1 MKFTNGKYKPL
12 HPRQQGCPEANLLE
26 NSYAE
31 IDLGV
36 LVDKLNVGF
45 QKILTLTYVDKLID
59 DVHKE
64 FRDKYRNEFQQKGAL
79 GLLNGTFDFKD
90 DFMRLLRY
98 HSLGFVLNVCFE
110 QSWEGG
116 KRAGIQAN
124 RSPSR
129 RDAEESSRVR
139 APTVMKTFEQSLKSQ
154 KTVKCM
160 IETRGE
166 KPKEK
171 VKNKKNKGSKKEGT
185 EAAAAPSKASGGD
198 KQPPAAGEKE
208 ELTKDEILQKNREEF
223 FRRHM
228 KAGEKSRSPKPDA
241 QKEKGKKPRVWD
253 LGNSNAKVLDYSN
266 SATNGS
272 AEACPVE
279 EFDPDMALGD
289 KNREP
294 GRLYDLEY
302 ESEDEAE
309 EEKVVQNTSKPS
321 TKKGGLG
328 GMFGM
333 LKGLVGSKS
342 LTREDMDPVLEKMK
356 DHLIAKNVAAEIAV
370 QLCESV
376 AKKLEGK
383 VMGTF
388 TTVTSTVKQAL
399 QEALVQILQP
409 QRRVDMLR
417 DVMDAQRH
425 RRPYVVTFCGV
436 NGVGKSTN
444 LAKVGQD
451 PPGSRERRD
460 RVRLWLP
467 THLTCCHPQISFWL
481 IENGF
486 SVLIAA
492 CDTFRAGAVEQ
503 LRTHTRRLNALHP
516 PESHGGR
523 TMVQLYEKGYGKDA
537 AGIAMEAIS
546 YARNQGFDVVLV
558 DTAGRMQD
566 NAPLMTALAKLIA
579 VNAPDLVLF
588 VGEALV
594 GNEAV
599 DQLVKFNKALADH
612 SMAQT
617 PRLIDGIVLTKF
629 DTIDDKVGAAISMTY
644 ITSKPIVFVGTGQTY
659 CDLRSL
665 NAKAVVAALMK
676 A

>member
-1 MKFTNGKYKPL
+1 
-12 HPRQQGCPEANLLE
+12 
-26 NSYAE
+26 
-31 IDLGV
+31 
-36 LVDKLNVGF
+36 VGF

-64 FRDKYRNEFQQKGAL
+64 FRDKYRNQFQQKGTL

-90 DFMRLLRY
+90 DFLRLL
-98 HSLGFVLNVCFE
+98 
-110 QSWEGG
+110 
-116 KRAGIQAN
+116 
-124 RSPSR
+124 
-129 RDAEESSRVR
+129 RDAEESSKVR
-139 APTVMKTFEQSLKSQ
+139 APTVMKTFEQSVKSQ

-185 EAAAAPSKASGGD
+185 EAVAAPGKASAGD
-198 KQPPAAGEKE
+198 KQPSAAGDRE

-223 FRRHM
+223 FKRHM
-228 KAGEKSRSPKPDA
+228 KAGEKSRWVTRARSLYSSFKPALPGVPQPQQMFHNSPP
-241 QKEKGKKPRVWD
+241 
-253 LGNSNAKVLDYSN
+253 LLL
-266 SATNGS
+266 
-272 AEACPVE
+272 C
-279 EFDPDMALGD
+279 
-289 KNREP
+289 
-294 GRLYDLEY
+294 
-302 ESEDEAE
+302 
-309 EEKVVQNTSKPS
+309 S

-342 LTREDMDPVLEKMK
+342 LTRADMDPVLEKMK

-409 QRRVDMLR
+409 QRRVDVLR

-444 LAKVGQD
+444 LAK
-451 PPGSRERRD
+451 
-460 RVRLWLP
+460 
-467 THLTCCHPQISFWL
+467 ISFWL

-546 YARNQGFDVVLV
+546 YGRWKTGGGTCFFREESCLRCLLAYPARNQGFDVVLV

-665 NAKAVVAALMK
+665 NAKAVVTALMK

>member
-1 MKFTNGKYKPL
+1 KQLST
-12 HPRQQGCPEANLLE
+12 
-26 NSYAE
+26 
-31 IDLGV
+31 
-36 LVDKLNVGF
+36 
-45 QKILTLTYVDKLID
+45 
-59 DVHKE
+59 
-64 FRDKYRNEFQQKGAL
+64 
-79 GLLNGTFDFKD
+79 
-90 DFMRLLRY
+90 
-98 HSLGFVLNVCFE
+98 
-110 QSWEGG
+110 
-116 KRAGIQAN
+116 AG
-124 RSPSR
+124 
-129 RDAEESSRVR
+129 D
-139 APTVMKTFEQSLKSQ
+139 
-154 KTVKCM
+154 
-160 IETRGE
+160 
-166 KPKEK
+166 
-171 VKNKKNKGSKKEGT
+171 
-185 EAAAAPSKASGGD
+185 
-198 KQPPAAGEKE
+198 KE

-302 ESEDEAE
+302 ESDDEAE
-309 EEKVVQNTSKPS
+309 EEKVVQNPSKPS
-321 TKKGGLG
+321 VKKGGLG

-342 LTREDMDPVLEKMK
+342 LTRDDMDPVLEKMK

-409 QRRVDMLR
+409 QRRVDVLR

-444 LAKVGQD
+444 LAK
-451 PPGSRERRD
+451 
-460 RVRLWLP
+460 
-467 THLTCCHPQISFWL
+467 ISFWL

-599 DQLVKFNKALADH
+599 DQLV
-612 SMAQT
+612 
-617 PRLIDGIVLTKF
+617 
-629 DTIDDKVGAAISMTY
+629 
-644 ITSKPIVFVGTGQTY
+644 
-659 CDLRSL
+659 
-665 NAKAVVAALMK
+665 
-676 A
+676 

>member
-1 MKFTNGKYKPL
+1 ERGGNNSFTHEALTLKYKL
-12 HPRQQGCPEANLLE
+12 DNQFE
-26 NSYAE
+26 
-31 IDLGV
+31 
-36 LVDKLNVGF
+36 LVFVVGF

-64 FRDKYRNEFQQKGAL
+64 FRDKYRNEFQQKGTL

-90 DFMRLLRY
+90 DFMRLLR
-98 HSLGFVLNVCFE
+98 
-110 QSWEGG
+110 
-116 KRAGIQAN
+116 
-124 RSPSR
+124 
-129 RDAEESSRVR
+129 DAEESSKVR

-185 EAAAAPSKASGGD
+185 EAVTAPGKASVGD
-198 KQPPAAGEKE
+198 KQTSAAGDRE

-223 FRRHM
+223 FKRHM
-228 KAGEKSRSPKPDA
+228 KAGEKSSKSPKPEA

-279 EFDPDMALGD
+279 EFDPDTALGD
-289 KNREP
+289 RNREP

-302 ESEDEAE
+302 ESDDEAE
-309 EEKVVQNTSKPS
+309 EEKVIQNPSKPS
-321 TKKGGLG
+321 AKKGGLG

-409 QRRVDMLR
+409 QRRVDILR

-444 LAKVGQD
+444 LAK
-451 PPGSRERRD
+451 
-460 RVRLWLP
+460 
-467 THLTCCHPQISFWL
+467 ISFWL

-546 YARNQGFDVVLV
+546 YGRWKTGGGRRCFGGSVLLNAAASSSPARNQGFDVVLV

>member
-1 MKFTNGKYKPL
+1 MLDFFTIFSKGGLVLWCFQGVRGPAAACTAPVNALIRSVLLQERGGSNSFTHEALTLKYKL
-12 HPRQQGCPEANLLE
+12 DNQFE
-26 NSYAE
+26 
-31 IDLGV
+31 
-36 LVDKLNVGF
+36 LVFVVGF

-64 FRDKYRNEFQQKGAL
+64 FRDKYRNEFQQKGTL
-79 GLLNGTFDFKD
+79 GILNGTFDFKD
-90 DFMRLLRY
+90 DFLRLL
-98 HSLGFVLNVCFE
+98 
-110 QSWEGG
+110 
-116 KRAGIQAN
+116 
-124 RSPSR
+124 
-129 RDAEESSRVR
+129 RDAEESSKVR
-139 APTVMKTFEQSLKSQ
+139 APAAMKTFEQSAKSQ
-154 KTVKCM
+154 KTVKSM

-171 VKNKKNKGSKKEGT
+171 TKNKKNKGSKKEGS
-185 EAAAAPSKASGGD
+185 EAAAVPMAAPTV
-198 KQPPAAGEKE
+198 KQDPPTAAGDKE

-223 FRRHM
+223 FRKRM
-228 KAGEKSRSPKPDA
+228 KGSEKATKSPKPDA
-241 QKEKGKKPRVWD
+241 QKDKGKKPRVWD

-266 SATNGS
+266 STTNGNGDTCPMEDYD
-272 AEACPVE
+272 AEMVI
-279 EFDPDMALGD
+279 GD
-289 KNREP
+289 RDREP
-294 GRLYDLEY
+294 GLLRDLEY
-302 ESEDEAE
+302 ESEEETEE
-309 EEKVVQNTSKPS
+309 EEKVIQNSSTTSA
-321 TKKGGLG
+321 KKGGLG

-356 DHLIAKNVAAEIAV
+356 DHLIAKNVAADIAV

-399 QEALVQILQP
+399 QESLVQILQP
-409 QRRVDMLR
+409 QRRVDVLR

-425 RRPYVVTFCGV
+425 RRPYVITFCGV

-444 LAKVGQD
+444 LAK
-451 PPGSRERRD
+451 
-460 RVRLWLP
+460 
-467 THLTCCHPQISFWL
+467 ISFWL

-516 PESHGGR
+516 PENHHGR

-537 AGIAMEAIS
+537 AGIAMEAIM

-579 VNAPDLVLF
+579 VNTPDLVLF

-612 SMAQT
+612 SMSQT

>member
-1 MKFTNGKYKPL
+1 MLDFFTIFSKGGLVLWCFQGVRGPAAACTAPVNALIRSVLLQERGGNNSFTHEALTLKYKL
-12 HPRQQGCPEANLLE
+12 DNQFE
-26 NSYAE
+26 
-31 IDLGV
+31 
-36 LVDKLNVGF
+36 LVFVVGF

-64 FRDKYRNEFQQKGAL
+64 FRDKYRNEFQQKGTL
-79 GLLNGTFDFKD
+79 GILNGTFDFKE
-90 DFMRLLRY
+90 DFLHLL
-98 HSLGFVLNVCFE
+98 
-110 QSWEGG
+110 
-116 KRAGIQAN
+116 
-124 RSPSR
+124 
-129 RDAEESSRVR
+129 RDAEESSKVR
-139 APTVMKTFEQSLKSQ
+139 APTAMKTFEQSAKSQ
-154 KTVKCM
+154 KTVKSM
-160 IETRGE
+160 IENRGE

-171 VKNKKNKGSKKEGT
+171 TKNKKNKGSKKEAPGGEAVAT
-185 EAAAAPSKASGGD
+185 PKTVPSVKQEPAAAAGD
-198 KQPPAAGEKE
+198 RE
-208 ELTKDEILQKNREEF
+208 ELTKDEILQRNREEF
-223 FRRHM
+223 FRKRM
-228 KAGEKSRSPKPDA
+228 KVGEKSNKSPKPDA
-241 QKEKGKKPRVWD
+241 QKDKGKKPRVWD

-266 SATNGS
+266 STSNGNADTCPMEDFD
-272 AEACPVE
+272 AEMLVS
-279 EFDPDMALGD
+279 DR
-289 KNREP
+289 NHEP
-294 GRLYDLEY
+294 GLLREIEC
-302 ESEDEAE
+302 ESEEEME
-309 EEKVVQNTSKPS
+309 EEKVVQSSSSTSA
-321 TKKGGLG
+321 KKGGLG

-342 LTREDMDPVLEKMK
+342 LAKEDMDPVLEKMK

-399 QEALVQILQP
+399 QESLVQILQP
-409 QRRVDMLR
+409 QRRVDVLR

-425 RRPYVVTFCGV
+425 RRPYVITFCGV

-444 LAKVGQD
+444 LAK
-451 PPGSRERRD
+451 
-460 RVRLWLP
+460 
-467 THLTCCHPQISFWL
+467 ISFWL

-516 PESHGGR
+516 PENHSGR
-523 TMVQLYEKGYGKDA
+523 VMVQLYEKGYGKDA
-537 AGIAMEAIS
+537 AGIAMEAIL

-579 VNAPDLVLF
+579 VNTPDLVLF

>member
-1 MKFTNGKYKPL
+1 MRGAGPSFGEGGAGCQGCFWSLVAAGAPPYALPLPQERGGNNSFTHEALTLKYKL
-12 HPRQQGCPEANLLE
+12 DNQFE
-26 NSYAE
+26 
-31 IDLGV
+31 
-36 LVDKLNVGF
+36 LVFVVGF

-64 FRDKYRNEFQQKGAL
+64 FRDKYRNEFQQKGTL

-90 DFMRLLRY
+90 DFMRLLR
-98 HSLGFVLNVCFE
+98 
-110 QSWEGG
+110 
-116 KRAGIQAN
+116 
-124 RSPSR
+124 
-129 RDAEESSRVR
+129 DAEESSKVR

-185 EAAAAPSKASGGD
+185 EAVAAPGKASAGD
-198 KQPPAAGEKE
+198 KQPSAAGEKE

-223 FRRHM
+223 FKRHM
-228 KAGEKSRSPKPDA
+228 KAGEKSRSPKPEA

-279 EFDPDMALGD
+279 EFDPDTALGD
-289 KNREP
+289 RNREP

-302 ESEDEAE
+302 ESDDEAE
-309 EEKVVQNTSKPS
+309 EEKVIQNPSKPS
-321 TKKGGLG
+321 AKKGGLG

-333 LKGLVGSKS
+333 LKGLVGSKN

-409 QRRVDMLR
+409 QRRVDVLR

-425 RRPYVVTFCGV
+425 HRPYVVTFCGV

-444 LAKVGQD
+444 LAK
-451 PPGSRERRD
+451 
-460 RVRLWLP
+460 
-467 THLTCCHPQISFWL
+467 ISFWL

-516 PESHGGR
+516 PENHGGR

-546 YARNQGFDVVLV
+546 YGRWKTGGGRRCFGGASCLTLPPSPARNQGFDVVLV

>member
-1 MKFTNGKYKPL
+1 MLDFFTIFSKGGLVLWCFQGVRGPAAACTAPVNALIRSVLLQERGGSNSFTHEALTLKYKL
-12 HPRQQGCPEANLLE
+12 DNQFE
-26 NSYAE
+26 
-31 IDLGV
+31 
-36 LVDKLNVGF
+36 LVFVVGF

-64 FRDKYRNEFQQKGAL
+64 FRDKYRNEFQQKGTL
-79 GLLNGTFDFKD
+79 GLLNGTFDFKE
-90 DFMRLLRY
+90 DFLRLLR
-98 HSLGFVLNVCFE
+98 E
-110 QSWEGG
+110 
-116 KRAGIQAN
+116 
-124 RSPSR
+124 
-129 RDAEESSRVR
+129 AEESSKVR
-139 APTVMKTFEQSLKSQ
+139 APTAMKTFEQSAKSQ
-154 KTVKCM
+154 KTVKSM

-166 KPKEK
+166 NPKEK
-171 VKNKKNKGSKKEGT
+171 TKNKKNKGSKKEVSGA
-185 EAAAAPSKASGGD
+185 EAAAIPKAAPVVKED
-198 KQPPAAGEKE
+198 LPVAAGDRE

-223 FRRHM
+223 FRKRL
-228 KAGEKSRSPKPDA
+228 KGGEKSNKSPKPDTS
-241 QKEKGKKPRVWD
+241 KDKGKKPRVWE

-266 SATNGS
+266 STTNGN
-272 AEACPVE
+272 ADACPME
-279 EFDPDMALGD
+279 EYDPDMVLVD
-289 KNREP
+289 PDREP
-294 GRLYDLEY
+294 GQLRDLEY
-302 ESEDEAE
+302 ESEEETE
-309 EEKVVQNTSKPS
+309 EEKVVHNSS
-321 TKKGGLG
+321 SASVKKGGLG

-356 DHLIAKNVAAEIAV
+356 DHLIAKNVAADIAV

-399 QEALVQILQP
+399 QESLVQILQP
-409 QRRVDMLR
+409 QRRVDVLR

-425 RRPYVVTFCGV
+425 RRPYVITFCGV

-444 LAKVGQD
+444 LAK
-451 PPGSRERRD
+451 
-460 RVRLWLP
+460 
-467 THLTCCHPQISFWL
+467 ISFWL

-503 LRTHTRRLNALHP
+503 LRTHTRRLNALHS
-516 PESHGGR
+516 PENHSGR

-537 AGIAMEAIS
+537 AGIAMEAIA

-579 VNAPDLVLF
+579 VNTPDLVLF